1 MSRNSPAQ
9 IPIQLIHRWILIQPL
24 NVGDKGVA
32 EIKWRHALVTETS
45 AASPRKVDMYCYDS
59 T

>member
-1 MSRNSPAQ
+1 MNGNSPAQ
-9 IPIQLIHRWILIQPL
+9 ILKQLIRRWVFIQSL

-32 EIKWRHALVTETS
+32 KIKWRHALGTE
-45 AASPRKVDMYCYDS
+45 ALGVSPRRVDMYCYDS